1 MLLLMNRSEQKLL
14 NKNGLKGFKLRCIY
28 ILNILNILS
37 KKMLGCFNPKLG
49 QIWTNTNVGL

>member
-28 ILNILNILS
+28 ILNIFVDQLYTL
-37 KKMLGCFNPKLG
+37 
-49 QIWTNTNVGL
+49 